1 MRKKIFNILFITI
14 FAILILGTKVNASNI
29 VSTDKKVNSGDG
41 NVTISLTSKQPLGA
55 YNIELVDDAGLELVS
70 SNASSSGTANGKKI
84 SGASATGVTDLGS
97 YTFKVPTV
105 NTDTTYK
112 IKFRITGMADVNDE
126 DLPNVDNNAILTV
139 SAPKVETPPDSNNTS
154 NTSSSGNSTTNN
166 NTSTT
171 KSSEARLRDLG
182 LNPKE
187 YDFKGFKTDTY
198 EYDIEVPNEAE
209 KVYIYATTKDSSA
222 KVKSGEGNVTL
233 NEGENKIE
241 VVVVAEDGKTKK
253 TYTLNITRKVAEK
266 IEQPTEGE
274 DPNQENEV
282 PEEPTEVVEK
292 KLGLIS
298 LSVNNLKL
306 NETFNTDV
314 YEYSANLEEDLNYL
328 NVIAIANYEDAVID
342 IIGNDDLSNGNN
354 IIKINV
360 RNFATSE
367 NIVYTIRVNKKIV
380 KNENDTTTVTV
391 NADWL
396 DPETWQTKQ
405 YVIIGIIAVL
415 VLIIVIAIIIKIRL
429 SRQEEEEIELPG
441 GEELDKAILEHQ
453 EISSQEYEESESK
466 IHKDE
471 MRKEALNEYF
481 AGYRTENKTKGKHF

>member
-14 FAILILGTKVNASNI
+14 FAILILCTKVNASNI

-55 YNIELVDDAGLELVS
+55 YNIELADDAGLELVS
-70 SNASSSGTANGKKI
+70 SSAGSSGTANGKKI

-105 NTDTTYK
+105 NADTTYK

-126 DLPNVDNNAILTV
+126 DLPNVENNAILTV
-139 SAPKVETPPDSNNTS
+139 SAPKVETPPSSN
-154 NTSSSGNSTTNN
+154 NTSSSGNSTTGND

-187 YDFKGFKTDTY
+187 YDFKGFKPDTY
-198 EYDIEVPNEAE
+198 EYNIEVPNEAE
-209 KVYIYATTKDSSA
+209 KVYIYATTKDSNA
-222 KVKSGEGNVTL
+222 KVKSGEGNVAL

-274 DPNQENEV
+274 DPNQETDV
-282 PEEPTEVVEK
+282 PEEPTGVIEK

-298 LSVNNLKL
+298 LSVNDLKL

-314 YEYSANLEEDLNYL
+314 YEYSANLEEDLNSL
-328 NVIAIANYEDAVID
+328 NVIAIANSEEAVID
-342 IIGNDDLSNGNN
+342 ITGNKDLKDGNN

-360 RNFATSE
+360 KNLTTEE
-367 NIVYTIRVNKKIV
+367 NIVYTIKVNKKIIE
-380 KNENDTTTVTV
+380 NENEANTVIAK
-391 NADWL
+391 ADWL
-396 DPETWQTKQ
+396 APETWQTKQ
-405 YVIIGIIAVL
+405 YIIIGIIAVL

-453 EISSQEYEESESK
+453 EISSQEYDESDSK
-466 IHKDE
+466 THKDE
-471 MRKEALNEYF
+471 MRKEALNEYL